1 MTNAELAAADSE
13 RVAERIIDVA
23 TPSSDGDAD
32 GDDAYAV
39 AELMLAQAERA
50 AQMRIAEPEAATP
63 VRKPRAPTAATGEQ
77 QPLFVKEVVTA
88 RTKQPHRSM
97 LSDCLEGDDLV
108 VSDVASAMKAGRP
121 WEGGIAGALAAGDAA
136 LPSPASDGDS
146 TTTPSRAPGAPL
158 RLGDGGPGGSTVA
171 AAEGRVWQSTQML
184 AGATVQDVIRG
195 VVRLCNMRGGAYGL
209 LAPLSAALAHQQRRR
224 LAGSTGPVMPAHPVE
239 PASHGGTHTAAARAA
254 PVVMPSDESPP
265 LEAGIGDD
273 APPEEDAI
281 ASAAP
286 PPTATSFISPPPQ
299 QPMGVAGGR
308 AVLVTRDGM
317 VVPAGPQ
324 SPPLLAVSGAAASAA
339 VPGSLDLGE
348 SVAAA
353 LAAKLALLPVA
364 QPAMFEL
371 RVLDPGDTDVE
382 LDLPPL
388 ERSAAVEATGET
400 LFALC
405 LTDAAAGPLPRAW
418 HSAGLFSTV
427 AEAAAAARRVVLE
440 VSVERSKSSRGAAVL
455 KLSFRR
461 PRWRREESGRGDSAG
476 GLTSASSGGETRD
489 RRRGAGVGGTR
500 EAERRGPPRV
510 SAAAAR
516 QPAMPQQTSAADD
529 SSSSS
534 DEDSGPGGSTARR
547 PVGGGVASQAAAAAD
562 EDVSFADWYAK
573 EYGHKP
579 GQGDESSGS
588 AAVQPAATAL
598 TAAAAARPAAVTA
611 APPPPPP
618 TASEK
623 PPAGAVSHATPAKA
637 ASRILG
643 AIPFR
648 LPFSSA
654 AGTHARGA
662 PAPAAVPAAAAVP
675 FPVHAAPPVIPAPSR
690 GAEETSYDADVEA
703 PRPRRG
709 SGGVAAPH
717 PTPSHVP
724 AAATS
729 TPARIRQFLGRA
741 FRRVDRDAEP
751 QTAPPADAPSLP
763 HHGGAA
769 TATVAD
775 ADGSPG
781 APLPV
786 ATAGHDSPRFP
797 QLTPTSSAGA
807 RRASSASG
815 HPAGAPTVH
824 AGDGSDSP
832 GAAMPMAQAA
842 TLAASQG
849 AGSGT
854 AGGGWA
860 SRLRLGGLFGAS

>member
-1 MTNAELAAADSE
+1 MSRPLRGLLSMTNAELAAADSE

-63 VRKPRAPTAATGEQ
+63 VRKPRAPAAATGEQ

-97 LSDCLEGDDLV
+97 LSDCLEGDDLA

-121 WEGGIAGALAAGDAA
+121 WEGGIAGALAAGDVT

-146 TTTPSRAPGAPL
+146 ATTPSRAPGAPL
-158 RLGDGGPGGSTVA
+158 RLGNGGPPYGGGSTVA

-209 LAPLSAALAHQQRRR
+209 LSPLSAALAHQQRRR
-224 LAGSTGPVMPAHPVE
+224 LAGSTGPAMPAHPIE
-239 PASHGGTHTAAARAA
+239 PASHGGVCTAAAHAA

-265 LEAGIGDD
+265 LEAGMGDD

-286 PPTATSFISPPPQ
+286 PPTATPFLSPPPQQQ

-348 SVAAA
+348 SAAAA

-418 HSAGLFSTV
+418 HAAGLFSTV

-440 VSVERSKSSRGAAVL
+440 VSVERAKSSRGAAVL

-461 PRWRREESGRGDSAG
+461 PRWRREEGGRGDSAG

-489 RRRGAGVGGTR
+489 RRRGVGVGGTR
-500 EAERRGPPRV
+500 EAERRGPPGV

-516 QPAMPQQTSAADD
+516 QPAMPQQMIAADD

-534 DEDSGPGGSTARR
+534 DDDSGAGGSTARR
-547 PVGGGVASQAAAAAD
+547 PVGGGGGGASQAAAAAD

-579 GQGDESSGS
+579 GQGDELSGS
-588 AAVQPAATAL
+588 AAAQPAMP
-598 TAAAAARPAAVTA
+598 AAAASRPAPVTA
-611 APPPPPP
+611 APQPPPA
-618 TASEK
+618 ASEK
-623 PPAGAVSHATPAKA
+623 PPTGSVSHATPAKA

-648 LPFSSA
+648 LPFS
-654 AGTHARGA
+654 HARGA
-662 PAPAAVPAAAAVP
+662 AVPAPAAAAAAPAP
-675 FPVHAAPPVIPAPSR
+675 FPVHAVPPVIPAASR

-703 PRPRRG
+703 PRTRRG
-709 SGGVAAPH
+709 SEGVAAPH
-717 PTPSHVP
+717 PTPSLVP

-751 QTAPPADAPSLP
+751 HAAPVADAPSLP
-763 HHGGAA
+763 HHGAA
-769 TATVAD
+769 ATVAL

-781 APLPV
+781 ASP
-786 ATAGHDSPRFP
+786 GHDP
-797 QLTPTSSAGA
+797 QIPQATPASSAGA
-807 RRASSASG
+807 RRASAPG
-815 HPAGAPTVH
+815 HPAMFT
-824 AGDGSDSP
+824 GDGADSP
-832 GAAMPMAQAA
+832 GDAMPVAPAA
-842 TLAASQG
+842 TPAAGQG

-860 SRLRLGGLFGAS
+860 SRLRLGGIFGAS